1 MANKNENL
9 STIIFQMSKSL
20 SKRSFPANI
29 YLLMRRFGVLI
40 VNFEHI
46 SHLWSSVSIVNFEY
60 VIAGWVHL
68 HIIESPK
75 LIGCH

>member
-1 MANKNENL
+1 
-9 STIIFQMSKSL
+9 MSKSL

-46 SHLWSSVSIVNFEY
+46 SHLCSCVFIVNFQQVNASWEKFAGVEY
-60 VIAGWVHL
+60 AQT
-68 HIIESPK
+68 
-75 LIGCH
+75 